1 MVRQKRK
8 FDITFLHELLQ
19 KDNATLTGS
28 YDKIRTYTVVTFVCF
43 CGKEHTKMLHNLVFA
58 KYGAAYCDDCMTKK
72 SVERLKAKMMEK
84 YGVENPNQCEA
95 IREKAKATNR
105 ERYGADNPFQ
115 SPEILAKIKD
125 SVIQKYGVD
134 NPAKSNIVKE
144 KIEQTNI
151 KKYGCKN
158 ALQNKEIQQKLE
170 ATSIQRYGCRR
181 PSENTEIRNKIGK
194 SHTNKTPEER
204 EQINQKVIQTS
215 LAKYGL
221 TSPHKSTELQKRK
234 KELSLQK
241 YGTEHPMQSKEVQE
255 RIQKNA
261 MKHKDYKM
269 PSGEIRK
276 VQGFEPYALDELLKT
291 YTEDQIKTGRQNI
304 PRIEYHDGVKKRYY
318 FPDIYIPHENKIIEV
333 KSTWTYKCTT
343 DNIELKGKACID
355 SGYAFDIW
363 IYGNGGKRV
372 NP

>member
-8 FDITFLHELLQ
+8 FDTETLNQVLQ
-19 KDNATLTGS
+19 RDNATLIGT
-28 YDKIRTYTVVTFVCF
+28 YDKVRMYTEITFVCL
-43 CGKEHTKMLHNLVFA
+43 CGTENIKKFSNLVNSRS
-58 KYGAAYCDDCMTKK
+58 GSAYCDNCMKQK
-72 SVERLKAKMMEK
+72 AHERQIITTLKK
-84 YGVENPNQCEA
+84 YGVEHPNQCEA
-95 IREKAKATNR
+95 IREKAKATSR
-105 ERYGADNPFQ
+105 QRYGTDNPSQ
-115 SPEILAKIKD
+115 SPEIVAKIKETN
-125 SVIQKYGVD
+125 IKKYGVE
-134 NPAKSNIVKE
+134 NPFQNEDIKHQ
-144 KIEQTNI
+144 IEQTNI

-170 ATSIQRYGCRR
+170 TTSIQRYGCRR
-181 PSENTEIRNKIGK
+181 PSENTEIRNKISN
-194 SHTNKTPEER
+194 SHSNKTPEER

-234 KELSLQK
+234 KELCLQK

-343 DNIELKGKACID
+343 DNIELKGKACVD

-363 IYGNGGKRV
+363 VYGNGGKRV